1 MVTLN
6 GAIAAQPYIQIIQQ
20 LQAAFN
26 ALGVAVTGGGSIW
39 KIDIQVYTDAT
50 NKASST
56 ITIPFTFNAQDSAAI
71 LNDIKN
77 IIGNDI
83 NIEINSLGAIT

>member
-6 GAIAAQPYIQIIQQ
+6 GAIAAQPYISIIQQ

-26 ALGVAVTGGGSIW
+26 ALGSAVTGGGSVW
-39 KIDIQVYTDAT
+39 KIDIQVYIDST
-50 NKASST
+50 NKTSTT
-56 ITIPFTFNAQDSAAI
+56 ITIPFTFNAADSAAI

-77 IIGNDI
+77 VIGNDI
-83 NIEINSLGAIT
+83 NIETNALGAIT